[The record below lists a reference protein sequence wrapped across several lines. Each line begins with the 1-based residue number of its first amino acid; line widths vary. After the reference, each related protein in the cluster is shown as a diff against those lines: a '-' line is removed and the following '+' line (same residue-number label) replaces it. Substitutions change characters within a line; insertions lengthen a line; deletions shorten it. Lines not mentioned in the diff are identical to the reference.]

1 MRVISRI
8 DIKNNHVIKGINL
21 EGLRKIGEPLEIA
34 TKYYTYGVDE
44 IILIDAVASL
54 YKRNNLFDVVKEAT
68 KNIFVPLTLGGG
80 LRNLKDIENAL
91 KSGADKVALNSYVT
105 ENPNFIKEAVKNFGS
120 STITIYIEAK
130 KIDNKK
136 WEIYKHYGRERTNID
151 LLYWIE
157 KIQEFECGEILLT
170 SIDYEGLMTGLDF
183 DLINHVY
190 NKIRV
195 PFIYSGGVGNKNHL
209 INLKKQYRNFS
220 IALASALHY
229 GKINLKNLD
238 R

>member
-8 DIKNNHVIKGINL
+8 DIKNNYVIKGINL

-54 YKRNNLFDVVKEAT
+54 YKRNNLFNVVKEAT

-120 STITIYIEAK
+120 STITINIEAK

-151 LLYWIE
+151 LIYWIE

-170 SIDYEGLMTGLDF
+170 SIDFEGLMAGLDF

-209 INLKKQYRNFS
+209 KDLKKKYNNFS
-220 IALASALHY
+220 IAISAALHY
-229 GKINLKNLD
+229 KKINLKDLD

>member
-8 DIKNNHVIKGINL
+8 DIKNNYVIKGINL

-54 YKRNNLFDVVKEAT
+54 YKRNNLFKVVKEAT

-91 KSGADKVALNSYVT
+91 KSGADKVALNSHVT

-136 WEIYKHYGRERTNID
+136 WEIYKNYGRERTNID
-151 LLYWIE
+151 LIYWIE
-157 KIQEFECGEILLT
+157 KVQEFECGEILLT
-170 SIDYEGLMTGLDF
+170 SIDYEGLMAGLDL

-190 NKIRV
+190 NKINV

-209 INLKKQYRNFS
+209 INLKKNYNNFS
-220 IALASALHY
+220 IAISSALHY
-229 GKINLKNLD
+229 GKIDIKDLN

>member
-54 YKRNNLFDVVKEAT
+54 YKRNNLFKVVKEAT

-91 KSGADKVALNSYVT
+91 KSGADKVALNSHVT

-136 WEIYKHYGRERTNID
+136 WEIYKNYGRERTNID
-151 LLYWIE
+151 LIYWIE

-170 SIDYEGLMTGLDF
+170 SIDYEGLMAGLDF

-209 INLKKQYRNFS
+209 INLNKKYDNFS
-220 IALASALHY
+220 IAISSALHY
-229 GKINLKNLD
+229 KKIDLKDLGK
-238 R
+238 

>member
-8 DIKNNHVIKGINL
+8 DIKNNYVIKGINL
-21 EGLRKIGEPLEIA
+21 EGLRKIGKPLEIA

-44 IILIDAVASL
+44 IILVDAVASL

-80 LRNLKDIENAL
+80 LRSLKDIENAL

-136 WEIYKHYGRERTNID
+136 WEIYKHYGRERT
-151 LLYWIE
+151 
-157 KIQEFECGEILLT
+157 
-170 SIDYEGLMTGLDF
+170 
-183 DLINHVY
+183 
-190 NKIRV
+190 
-195 PFIYSGGVGNKNHL
+195 
-209 INLKKQYRNFS
+209 KKKAEQ
-220 IALASALHY
+220 LAS
-229 GKINLKNLD
+229 KNGLIKLGVID
-238 R
+238 E

>member
-1 MRVISRI
+1 MRVIARI
-8 DIKNNHVIKGINL
+8 DIKNQYVIKGINL
-21 EGLRKIGEPLEIA
+21 EGLRKVGDPLEIT
-34 TKYYTYGVDE
+34 TKYYKNGVDE
-44 IILIDAVASL
+44 IILIDSVASL
-54 YKRNNLFDVVKEAT
+54 YKRNNLFNIIKKAT

-91 KSGADKVALNSYVT
+91 KSGADKVALNSRVT

-120 STITIYIEAK
+120 STITVSIEAK
-130 KIDNKK
+130 KIDYKK

-151 LLYWIE
+151 LVYWIE

-170 SIDYEGLMTGLDF
+170 SIDYEGLMAGLDF
-183 DLINHVY
+183 DLINQVY
-190 NKIRV
+190 NKIKV

-209 INLKKQYRNFS
+209 INLKKQYRNLS
-220 IALASALHY
+220 IAVASALHY
-229 GKINLKNLD
+229 EKIDPEDLD

>member
-8 DIKNNHVIKGINL
+8 DIKNNYVIKGINL

-54 YKRNNLFDVVKEAT
+54 YKRNNLFKVVKEAT

-91 KSGADKVALNSYVT
+91 KSGADKVALNSHVT

-136 WEIYKHYGRERTNID
+136 WEIYKNYGRERTNID
-151 LLYWIE
+151 LIYWIE

-170 SIDYEGLMTGLDF
+170 SIDYEGLMAGLDF

-209 INLKKQYRNFS
+209 INLKKKYNNFS
-220 IALASALHY
+220 IAISSALHY
-229 GKINLKNLD
+229 KKIDLKDLG